1 MGKGLLFLC
10 CSCFILV
17 LTIVNLS
24 IGPITSGTVKKFFA
38 GGYYPDWGTMNC
50 KYLKDLWDVAKDAP
64 NANDDEIKY
73 DEKYNYQ
80 ICQRAKGMHDMEYT
94 AFIFDIVIGF
104 ICGLL
109 GLLHLFDLKKDF
121 VSNTGLIGLICGVIG
136 FVLTLVYVIFNG
148 LVYTTVYVNDIVLGY
163 NNGIYKRDGDYVIAE
178 KEGDNYK
185 CLYFDHAKNSNSKYA
200 KISDLGKK
208 QYNYDKDGMEGVNDD
223 CQDKGIQTSGG
234 SSTTS
239 NLIASACVSKETY
252 TKTELLAL
260 YAGSATTKF
269 DECNK
274 IYISENE
281 LDDGIENKDLSDR
294 FLTTLIL
301 SLFVCLASIGL
312 ALFGFL
318 LFRTPG
324 DF

>member
-24 IGPITSGTVKKFFA
+24 IGPITSGAVKNFFSN
-38 GGYYPDWGTMNC
+38 GYSDWGTLN
-50 KYLKDLWDVAKDAP
+50 LKSAKDSWDAAED
-64 NANDDEIKY
+64 NNQCDDDCVKY
-73 DEKYNYQ
+73 GAKYGYQ
-80 ICQRAKGMHDMEYT
+80 AFQRAKGMHDMEYT

-104 ICGLL
+104 ICSLL

-121 VSNTGLIGLICGVIG
+121 VSNTGLIGLICGVVG

-148 LVYTTVYVNDIVLGY
+148 LVYTTVYVNNNLAGY
-163 NNGIYKRDGDYVIAE
+163 DIYKRDGDYVIAE
-178 KEGDNYK
+178 KDGDNYK
-185 CLYFDHAKNSNSKYA
+185 CLYTDNEKNSNTIFA

-208 QYNYDKDGMEGVNDD
+208 QYNYDKDAMKDVSDN
-223 CQDKGIQTSGG
+223 CQDKSILSGG
-234 SSTTS
+234 SS
-239 NLIASACVSKETY
+239 NRIVVACAGKETF
-252 TKTELLAL
+252 TKAELLAL
-260 YAGSATTKF
+260 YSDSATRF

-274 IYISENE
+274 IYIDKDV
-281 LDDGIENKDLSDR
+281 LDIGIENKDLSDR